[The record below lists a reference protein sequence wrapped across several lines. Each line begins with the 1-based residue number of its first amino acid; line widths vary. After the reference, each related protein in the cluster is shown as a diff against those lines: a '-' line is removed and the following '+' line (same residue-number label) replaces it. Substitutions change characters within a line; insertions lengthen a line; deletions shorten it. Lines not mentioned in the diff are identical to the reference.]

1 MIIAML
7 MLGMIQP
14 AEEPIILRER
24 RTLALPREIAPAIT
38 PYLMCMLED
47 RNARIPGSRTGNAV
61 RAAIEQ
67 LKADCREERNEA
79 ELRAREMLRTSNL
92 PDADKE
98 QMIEG
103 ALISIDHSQQYR
115 AERLDQFNPPQMEAI
130 D

>member
-1 MIIAML
+1 MMIAML

-14 AEEPIILRER
+14 AEEPTIIRER
-24 RTLALPREIAPAIT
+24 QTLALPSEIAPAVA

-47 RNARIPGSRTGNAV
+47 RNARIPGSRTGEAV

-67 LKADCREERNEA
+67 LRTDCRDERDGA
-79 ELRAREMLRTSNL
+79 ELRAREMLRASNG
-92 PDADKE
+92 PEADRE

-103 ALISIDHSQQYR
+103 ALISIDHSR
-115 AERLDQFNPPQMEAI
+115 DNIAERLDRVNSPQIETI